1 MPAPLT
7 LLPSPKAKEPPSS
20 RSCST
25 VLVLLTSEGWWRR
38 EKEEEASEVG
48 KLVLS
53 LQAAHPL
60 PGSSLL
66 RSSGMKCLFS

>member
-7 LLPSPKAKEPPSS
+7 LLPSPKAKEPPST
-20 RSCST
+20 RSCSM
-25 VLVLLTSEGWWRR
+25 VSLNSGGWWRR
-38 EKEEEASEVG
+38 EKGGEASEAG

-53 LQAAHPL
+53 LQAAQPL

-66 RSSGMKCLFS
+66 KSSGMKCLLS